1 MSSREFFRGIIGQD
15 EAVDVLSRSL
25 RSRQIQTAYLF
36 RGPEG
41 VGRLTT
47 ALCFASA
54 LLNTTP
60 ERVLDS
66 PYLLLI
72 GRTGASV
79 GINTVRD
86 ELLPFFSLRV
96 AESWRVAIVED
107 AELMTPEAQNALL
120 KTLEE
125 PPPRCCI
132 ILIISRP
139 TLLPTVLSRC
149 AVVNF
154 KRLKDEDVLRI
165 LLEEGEEE
173 KDARAAA
180 ELSSGSVKTAR
191 FLLEKGLTEV
201 TRRVVQTV
209 VDGGDVFEVLDGVT
223 GGLKREE
230 VVRYSDIL
238 IPLIAKRCKD
248 PERRQHLVERLVDMK
263 RLIEQSANIRL
274 ALVAFASAVG
284 DVG

>member
-1 MSSREFFRGIIGQD
+1 MPSREFFRGIIGQD

-25 RSRQIQTAYLF
+25 RSRQIQNAYLF

-60 ERVLDS
+60 KRVLDS
-66 PYLLLI
+66 PYLLLVR
-72 GRTGASV
+72 RTGPSV
-79 GINTVRD
+79 GIDTVRD
-86 ELLPFFSLRV
+86 DLLPFFSLRV

-132 ILIISRP
+132 VLIISRP

-154 KRLKDEDVLRI
+154 KPLKDDDVLSI

-173 KDARAAA
+173 KDARIAA

-191 FLLEKGLTEV
+191 FLLQRGLADQ
-201 TRRVVQTV
+201 TRKAVRTLVE
-209 VDGGDVFEVLDGVT
+209 GGDVFEAMDSAISR
-223 GGLKREE
+223 LKRDE

-238 IPLIAKRCKD
+238 IPLVSRKCKE
-248 PERRQHLVERLVDMK
+248 PERRQHLVEKLVDMK